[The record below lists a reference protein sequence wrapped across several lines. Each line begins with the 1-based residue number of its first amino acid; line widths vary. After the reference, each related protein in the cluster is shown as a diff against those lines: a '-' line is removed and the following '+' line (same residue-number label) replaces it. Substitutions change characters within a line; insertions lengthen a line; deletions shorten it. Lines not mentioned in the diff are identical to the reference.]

1 MFQETSEK
9 YGPLGPHGTKIIPGK
24 PNPFSLSPSN
34 ALGVIF
40 PL

>member
-1 MFQETSEK
+1 MFKETSEK
-9 YGPLGPHGTKIIPGK
+9 YGPHGTKIIPGK

-40 PL
+40 PF